1 MRKKIW
7 FMLTLTALSAPLPAA
22 DAVLSKDQ
30 RARAIQWLE
39 DSRKEFLAAVDGL
52 SGEQWNFKP
61 APDRWSVG
69 EVAEHIMLAE
79 GALFARVEQALAA
92 KPNPDWEKKTA
103 GKSAFLEQGLLNR
116 THKAQAPETIV
127 PKGNFTRAQ
136 IMSRYAA
143 ERAKTLEFIRKTELP
158 LNEHTA
164 EHPFPIFNTLS
175 AYQWVIY
182 IPLHNLRHN
191 QQIAEVKATAGY
203 PK

>member
-1 MRKKIW
+1 MRKIW
-7 FMLTLTALSAPLPAA
+7 FMLTLTALCVPLAGA
-22 DAVLSKDQ
+22 DATLSNDQ

-39 DSRKEFLAAVDGL
+39 DSRKEFLAAVEGVTD
-52 SGEQWNFKP
+52 EQWNFKA

-79 GALFARVEQALAA
+79 GLLFTRVEQTLAA
-92 KPNPDWEKKTA
+92 KPNPDWEAKTA
-103 GKSAFLEQGLLNR
+103 GKTAFLEQGLLNR
-116 THKAQAPETIV
+116 SHKAQAPEPIV
-127 PKGNFTRAQ
+127 PKGKFTRAQ
-136 IMSRYAA
+136 IMSRYGAD
-143 ERAKTLEFIRKTELP
+143 RARTLEFIRKTELP

-175 AYQWVIY
+175 AYQWLIY

-191 QQIAEVKATAGY
+191 QQIAEVKVSTGY